1 MFTNCKRCNMPF
13 VKEEGQED
21 CPLCREEFGTNKPN
35 VIEKLTP
42 EQKVMKLEYEN
53 STLIMKNRLLN
64 CEKTALEMENDRL
77 RRGRST
83 VAFQDHGLSEKL
95 KHLISL
101 CHPDKHKGSKIA
113 TDVTVWLLSQ
123 RNTFGG

>member
-13 VKEEGQED
+13 VEEEGQVD
-21 CPLCREEFGTNKPN
+21 CPLCREEFGTNKP
-35 VIEKLTP
+35 EDQEEQTP
-42 EQKVMKLEYEN
+42 EQKISDLESENWDLRMEN
-53 STLIMKNRLLN
+53 SRL
-64 CEKTALEMENDRL
+64 CVKTAGLELVNGML
-77 RRGRST
+77 RRDRST
-83 VAFQDHGLSEKL
+83 GTFQNHGLSGKL